1 MVECRSLLW
10 RRVLIE
16 ASSSLLVVVGVG
28 RSGGA
33 KIGGLIYNQE
43 PLTKAPR
50 AREGPPL
57 PRSPAREEQS
67 EMSVDPDKL
76 YIVHAKVSC
85 EVCNVL
91 RS

>member
-43 PLTKAPR
+43 PSVPAHESPPR
-50 AREGPPL
+50 PRGPPTATE
-57 PRSPAREEQS
+57 PSP
-67 EMSVDPDKL
+67 
-76 YIVHAKVSC
+76 
-85 EVCNVL
+85 
-91 RS
+91 